1 VNCPSCGKELEGEIA
16 FCPYCGARL
25 ADAPARAGREE
36 RKVVTV
42 LFADL
47 VGFTARSEE
56 LDPEDVR
63 ALLAPYHAH
72 LRSELER
79 FGGTVE
85 KFIGDAVMALFG
97 APVAHE
103 DDPERAVRAALAI
116 RDWAREQGEELQ
128 LRVAVNSG
136 EALVT
141 LDARPSEGEAMAAG
155 DVVNTAARLQ
165 AAAPLNGVLVGEQ
178 TYRATAEVFD
188 YREAEAVQ
196 GKGKSEPVAVWEPLE
211 ARSRFGVDV
220 SRRADTP
227 LVGRGR
233 ELELLRSTLARV
245 REERSP
251 QLVTLVGV
259 PGIGKS
265 RLVLELLRAVD
276 EDPELVRWRQ
286 GRSLP
291 YGEGVTFWALAEIVK
306 AEAGILENDAPAD
319 VEEKLDGAIAQLT
332 VDASERQWL
341 ERHLRPLVGVAEEE
355 PAGAAE
361 SVAAWRRFLE
371 LLAEER
377 PLVLVFEDLHWADAE
392 LLEFV
397 DQLVERVGGV
407 PMLVLVTA
415 RPELLQRR
423 QGWGGGK
430 PNALSISLSPLR
442 DEDTARLVGALLER
456 PLLEAHTQEEL
467 LARAGGN
474 PLYAEQYARILLD
487 GGDVSAL
494 PETVQGIIAAR
505 LDSLSEE
512 EKRLLQ
518 DAAVVGKVFWL
529 GAVEAVDGLSQH
541 EAEDLLHTLER
552 KEFVQRSRASSVAGE
567 SEYVFRHLL
576 IRDIAYTQIPRAARS
591 LKHRHAA
598 AWIESLGRPEDQAE
612 MLAHHYLEALELA
625 EVAGLDASGL
635 GESARL
641 ALRDAGD
648 RAAGLYA
655 LDAAERLYDAALRLW
670 PEDDPERAQLLFR
683 RAAPVRSLDGGDAER
698 LAEARDALVAAGD
711 RMRAAEAEML
721 LSLTFWMEGK
731 RELGDEHG
739 QRAAA
744 LVEGAPVSRSSAW
757 VILRMASRASLVGD
771 NERAMELASQGRAL
785 AEELDW
791 DEGLCD
797 ALALHGLGRVHVGD
811 AAGLEDIARGVEIGK
826 RAGAYGALLR
836 AYNTLAV
843 AHQILGDLD
852 AGYEARREGG
862 RLAEQIGSAN
872 LVRWFD
878 GVLIDHHYR
887 RGDWDEAKRMADE
900 FLAEVEAGS
909 PHYNA
914 WQDWVVRALIRL
926 ARGDTAGAVRD
937 AESALELG
945 RAVADPQAV
954 YFVLPACAYVFARA
968 GERER
973 AIPPARELV
982 DAVKRGVHVQFAV
995 INFPI
1000 FAAVARDLGL
1010 LEEVV
1015 DALTGY
1021 LETPWTDVV
1030 RSYGAGNFVAA
1041 AEILRRIGTRPDEAE
1056 ARLRAA
1062 EQLAAEGR
1070 RAEADEQLQQAL
1082 AFYRS
1087 VGARRYIGECEALLP
1102 ASA

>member
-1 VNCPSCGKELEGEIA
+1 VTCPSCGKELEGEIA
-16 FCPYCGARL
+16 FCPYCGTRL
-25 ADAPARAGREE
+25 ADAPMRAGREE

-116 RDWAREQGEELQ
+116 RDWAREQSEELQ
-128 LRVAVNSG
+128 LRVAVNTG

-178 TYRATAEVFD
+178 TYRATSEVFD
-188 YREAEAVQ
+188 YREAGSVQ
-196 GKGKSEPVAVWEPLE
+196 GKGKVEPIAVWEPLE

-233 ELELLRSTLARV
+233 ELELLRSALARV
-245 REERSP
+245 REERSA

-265 RLVLELLRAVD
+265 RLVVELLRAVD
-276 EDPELVRWRQ
+276 DDPELVRWRQ

-291 YGEGVTFWALAEIVK
+291 YGEGVTFWALSEIVK
-306 AEAGILENDAPAD
+306 AEAGILENDAPAE
-319 VEEKLDGAIAQLT
+319 VAEKLGRAIARLIA
-332 VDASERQWL
+332 DASERQWL
-341 ERHLRPLVGVAEEE
+341 ERSLRPLVGVAEEE
-355 PAGAAE
+355 PAGEAE

-371 LLAEER
+371 LLADER
-377 PLVLVFEDLHWADAE
+377 PLVLVFEDLHWADAD

-397 DQLVERVGGV
+397 DQLVERVAGV
-407 PMLVLVTA
+407 PMLVLATA

-423 QGWGGGK
+423 AGWGGGK
-430 PNALSISLSPLR
+430 PNALSISLSPLS
-442 DEDTARLVGALLER
+442 DDDTARLVGALLER
-456 PLLEAHTQEEL
+456 PLLEAQTQEEL

-487 GGDVSAL
+487 GGDVSEL

-505 LDSLSEE
+505 LDSLSDD

-529 GAVEAVDGLSQH
+529 GAVGAVDGLSRH
-541 EAEDLLHTLER
+541 EVEDLLFGLER
-552 KEFVQRSRASSVAGE
+552 KEFVQRARASSVAGE

-576 IRDIAYTQIPRAARS
+576 IRDIAYSQIPRAARAA
-591 LKHRHAA
+591 KHEHVA
-598 AWIESLGRPEDQAE
+598 AWIESLGRPDDQAE
-612 MLAHHYLEALELA
+612 MLAHHYLQALELA
-625 EVAGLDASGL
+625 EVAGLDTASL
-635 GESARL
+635 GESARY

-648 RAAGLYA
+648 RAAALYA
-655 LDAAERLYDAALRLW
+655 VDAAERLYDAALRLW
-670 PEDDPERAQLLFR
+670 PEDDPERAQVLFR
-683 RAAPVRSLDGGDAER
+683 RVAPIRSIEAGDPER
-698 LAEARDALVAAGD
+698 LTEARDALVASGD
-711 RMRAAEAEML
+711 RAGAAEAEML
-721 LSLTFWMEGK
+721 LAISYWIQGR
-731 RELGDEHG
+731 RELSNRHG
-739 QRAAA
+739 EEAAR
-744 LVEGAPVSRSSAW
+744 LVADAPPSRSRAW
-757 VILRMASRASLVGD
+757 VLMRLASRASIAGD
-771 NERAMELASQGRAL
+771 NPAALEFASEGREL
-785 AEELDW
+785 AEELAW

-797 ALALHGLGRVHVGD
+797 SLSLLGLVRVYLGD
-811 AAGLEDIARGVEIGK
+811 PDGLEDINRGIAIG
-826 RAGAYGALLR
+826 REAGAYGPLLR
-836 AYNTLAV
+836 AYNTKAV
-843 AHQILGDLD
+843 AYQILGDVN
-852 AGYEARREGG
+852 AGYEARREGAQ
-862 RLAEQIGSAN
+862 LAEQIDSQ
-872 LVRWFD
+872 LQMRWFE
-878 GVLIDHHYR
+878 GVMIDHHYR
-887 RGDWDEAKRMADE
+887 RGDWDDAQRMADE
-900 FLAEVEAGS
+900 FLGEVEAGS

-914 WQDWVVRALIRL
+914 FQDWIVRALMRL
-926 ARGDTAGAVRD
+926 ARGDDAGAVRD
-937 AESALELG
+937 AERALELG
-945 RAVADPQAV
+945 RALADPQAV

-968 GERER
+968 GEPGR
-973 AIPPARELV
+973 ATPPARELI
-982 DAVKRGVHVQFAV
+982 DALERGVDVQFAV
-995 INFPI
+995 INFPL

-1010 LEEVV
+1010 LDEVV
-1015 DALTGY
+1015 DAL
-1021 LETPWTDVV
+1021 
-1030 RSYGAGNFVAA
+1030 AGSPDFAGA
-1041 AEILRRIGTRPDEAE
+1041 AELLRQIGTRPDEAE

-1070 RAEADEQLQQAL
+1070 GGAADEQLRQAL

-1087 VGARRYIGECEALLP
+1087 VGATRYVGECEALLP